1 MFHRFS
7 GAHRYNLKRMV
18 KVFGCN
24 YLKCHPFT
32 VLSFRYFTGYPLL
45 VFLRPNRLSRSAVL
59 VDIVAVYDGS
69 YTATEAPAVLL
80 DEHQESVQELV
91 L

>member
-59 VDIVAVYDGS
+59 VDIVAVYNGS
-69 YTATEAPAVLL
+69 YTAPETPAIFL
-80 DEHQESVQELV
+80 DEHQEPVQELV